1 MFLNISRSLGRLAIL
16 AACLLFAS
24 ASLSLAGAPVFTAHS
39 IAQLPHDPAAFTQ
52 GLLYADGVFYE
63 STGLYGRSSRRRL
76 DAKSGKVLASRELP
90 GTLFGEGLAL
100 ADGRLY
106 QLTWREG
113 RVLVADSATLKTRS
127 VLPLH
132 TEGWGATVLDGALV
146 VSDGSDRIAF
156 YDPKDMKLLGSLAV
170 TDEGAPVTA
179 LNELE
184 VVGGMLWANVWHD
197 TRIAVIDPAS
207 GRVVAWVDCAA
218 LARPQLAVDA
228 ENVLNGIACDP
239 ATGRVWVTGKNWSL
253 IHQIDVPGLPMGA
266 PLP

>member
-1 MFLNISRSLGRLAIL
+1 MSSTISRSFGRLVIL

-24 ASLSLAGAPVFTAHS
+24 ASLSLAGAPVFTARS
-39 IAQLPHDPAAFTQ
+39 VAQLPHDPSAFTQ
-52 GLLYADGVFYE
+52 GLLYAGGVLYE

-76 DAKSGKVLASRELP
+76 DVKSGKVLARCDLP
-90 GTLFGEGLAL
+90 AALFGEGLAL

-113 RVLVADSATLKTRS
+113 QVLVADPQTLKTRS
-127 VLPLH
+127 VLPLP

-156 YDPKDMKLLGSLAV
+156 YDPNDMKLLGSLAV

-184 VVGGMLWANVWHD
+184 VVGGMLWANIWHD

-218 LARPQLAVDA
+218 LARPQLAVDS

-239 ATGRVWVTGKNWSL
+239 ATGRVWVTGKNWSA
-253 IHQIDVPGLPMGA
+253 IHQIDVPGLPIGA